1 MNEPSRR
8 IALSALMFFLV
19 LTYFPA
25 RVYSQTVT
33 ATVPVGANPTFTA
46 YDSSKGE
53 VFVANYGAATVSVIS
68 DSSNTVVAT
77 VGVGASPFGVA
88 YDSGKGE
95 VFVANTG
102 AGTVSVISDSSNT
115 VVATVGVGTNPYGVV
130 YDSGKGEVF
139 VANYGAGTVSVISDS
154 SNTVVATVGVGT
166 NPEGVAYD
174 SGKGEVFVTNINGN
188 TVSVI
193 SDPTLTLAPSS
204 GPSGS
209 STTLSGSSY
218 LSSHAY
224 SYCFESGVTSS
235 PTTCSS
241 TNQFT
246 SDGSGNIPGSITLMV
261 SGSTGLVVVS
271 DPSTVTVTS
280 SATFTIT
287 SPPPPPP
294 PAPIM
299 QCEYG
304 GGPCHTSFVV
314 FSVTESGKPAVG
326 VAVVTLMSS
335 GIVTQIQTTPFGS
348 STSPLCTN
356 MAWTSAWGKYWGCLA
371 GETGQFITAPGV
383 VYTYSITLASGAQL
397 KGTLIGPSPWTVE
410 VVNV

>member
-1 MNEPSRR
+1 MNESSRR
-8 IALSALMFFLV
+8 IVLSALVFL
-19 LTYFPA
+19 LFLAYFPA
-25 RVYSQTVT
+25 GVSAQTVT
-33 ATVPVGANPTFTA
+33 ATVPVGAQPLFLA
-46 YDSSKGE
+46 YDSGNGE
-53 VFVANYGAATVSVIS
+53 VFVANFNDSSVSVIS
-68 DSSNTVVAT
+68 DSSNTVTAT
-77 VGVGASPFGVA
+77 VSVGTNPVGVA

-95 VFVANTG
+95 VFVAN
-102 AGTVSVISDSSNT
+102 SSD
-115 VVATVGVGTNPYGVV
+115 
-130 YDSGKGEVF
+130 
-139 VANYGAGTVSVISDS
+139 
-154 SNTVVATVGVGT
+154 
-166 NPEGVAYD
+166 
-174 SGKGEVFVTNINGN
+174 N

-271 DPSTVTVTS
+271 DPSTSTVTS
-280 SATFTIT
+280 SAMFTIT
-287 SPPPPPP
+287 SPPTPPP

-326 VAVVTLMSS
+326 VASVTLMSS
-335 GIVTQIQTTPFGS
+335 GSGTQIQTTPLGS

-356 MAWTSAWGKYWGCLA
+356 MAWTSEWGKYWGCLA